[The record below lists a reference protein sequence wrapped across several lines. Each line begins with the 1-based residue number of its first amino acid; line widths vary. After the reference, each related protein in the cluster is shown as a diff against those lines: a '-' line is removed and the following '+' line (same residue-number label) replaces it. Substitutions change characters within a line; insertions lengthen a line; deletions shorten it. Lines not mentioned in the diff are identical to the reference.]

1 MGIIKGVRPHFLF
14 DLGVGGRLDLGVMAR
29 PLRIAK
35 GGMVYHVLNRA
46 NGRLRIFRKRGD
58 FEAFEEILTE
68 GAERFE
74 MRVCGYCIMSTHWH
88 LVLWPRGDGD
98 LSAFMKWV
106 TVTHSGRWHT
116 SHGTA
121 GIGHVYQG
129 RFKSFPVQSNAYY
142 LTLLR
147 YVESNAV
154 RAGVVERSADWPWSS
169 LSIRL
174 GRREGVPLSD
184 GPLALPARWAALVDR
199 TPNMP
204 ETDRAMVEMCLTR
217 GRPMGDDDWA
227 MKTAAAMGLQATLRA
242 RGRPRK
248 GV

>member
-1 MGIIKGVRPHFLF
+1 
-14 DLGVGGRLDLGVMAR
+14 MAR

-35 GGMVYHVLNRA
+35 GGIVYHVLNRA

-58 FEAFEEILTE
+58 FEAFEGIIAE
-68 GAERFE
+68 GVERFA

-98 LSAFMKWV
+98 LSAFMKWI
-106 TVTHSGRWHT
+106 TVTHSGRWHR
-116 SHGTA
+116 SHGTV
-121 GIGHVYQG
+121 GIGHLYQG
-129 RFKSFPVQSNAYY
+129 RFHSFPVQSNAYY
-142 LTLLR
+142 PTLLR
-147 YVESNAV
+147 YVESNPL
-154 RAGVVERSADWPWSS
+154 RAGIVEHSADWPWSS
-169 LSIRL
+169 LTIRL
-174 GRREGVPLSD
+174 GGREGIALSD
-184 GPLALPARWAALVDR
+184 GPLALPARWAALVDG

-204 ETDRAMVEMCLTR
+204 QKEREMLETCMAR

-227 MKTAAAMGLQATLRA
+227 TRTAGALGLLATLRP